1 MIVNSLVPSISTYS
15 ADIDFLID
23 VITLLVGVPFLI
35 ACSLFFSFLYR
46 FKKQEGVPS
55 LYITGTQHRHMKWIH
70 RAHVPVLVFDVI
82 IVVLAVNVWYD
93 IKQDLPEANSTV
105 RVIAQ
110 QWAWT
115 FQHPGLDD
123 VFDTADDIR
132 TVNEL
137 HIAKDTLYHFKLSS
151 PDVIHSFS
159 VPVFRLKQDAIPG
172 RVITGWFEATQTG
185 EHDIQC
191 AEICGV
197 GHGLMPARII
207 IESPGQHAAWLAANS
222 PLTMASSSR
231 PESRPD
237 SQPESEQEASTRTRQ
252 LVAR

>member
-1 MIVNSLVPSISTYS
+1 MILNSLVPSISTYS

-35 ACSLFFSFLYR
+35 ACSVFFSFLFR

-55 LYITGTQHRHMKWIH
+55 LYITGNQHRHMKWIH

-82 IVVLAVNVWYD
+82 IIVLAVNVWYD

-151 PDVIHSFS
+151 LDVIHSFS
-159 VPVFRLKQDAIPG
+159 VPVFRLKQDAIPE

-191 AEICGV
+191 AEICGI

-207 IESPGQHAAWLAANS
+207 IETPGQHATWLAANN

-237 SQPESEQEASTRTRQ
+237 SQPESEQEVSPRTQQ
-252 LVAR
+252 LAAR